1 MSYFFKIAQKR
12 NIFPSKRTLQSINQS
27 IVYFNTLRQRAK
39 KLVQNAITFLILDYF
54 QKKYP
59 EYANKRLVS
68 QIERDGERH
77 GSSCRMQ
84 YFDNYL
90 TGVIMSQ
97 KLLQRVAVML

>member
-12 NIFPSKRTLQSINQS
+12 NKFASKRTLQSINQS
-27 IVYFNTLRQRAK
+27 FILTSYVKELK
-39 KLVQNAITFLILDYF
+39 KLVQNTITFLILDYF

-84 YFDNYL
+84 YFNNYL
-90 TGVIMSQ
+90 TRVIMSQ
-97 KLLQRVAVML
+97 KLLQRVAMML